1 MASCCAMGR
10 NSVEA
15 TKASLIRAVR
25 ALRTSLLAC
34 GWCLRDLFPAVR
46 AATFVPALA
55 VEVAVFVVALSGELS
70 AFVAALAGAFVFCR
84 CLAVG
89 LAGVLC
95 VLAEAEAVG
104 AASCLPAD
112 RAAAGSAIISR
123 EARTTM
129 QPEASR
135 ATGVGEETA
144 FISLL

>member
-1 MASCCAMGR
+1 MGR

-25 ALRTSLLAC
+25 ALRTSRLAC
-34 GWCLRDLFPAVR
+34 GWCLRGLLLAVR
-46 AATFVPALA
+46 TVGFAPALA
-55 VEVAVFVVALSGELS
+55 VGVADFVVALPVELV

-95 VLAEAEAVG
+95 VLVEAEAVG
-104 AASCLPAD
+104 VASCLPAD

-135 ATGVGEETA
+135 ATGIGEETA
-144 FISLL
+144 FILLL